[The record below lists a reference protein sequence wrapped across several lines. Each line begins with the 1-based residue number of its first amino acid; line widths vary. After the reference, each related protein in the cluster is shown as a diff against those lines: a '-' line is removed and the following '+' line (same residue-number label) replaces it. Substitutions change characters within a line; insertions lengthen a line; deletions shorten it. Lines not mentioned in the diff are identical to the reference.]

1 MPSHPTQFGSF
12 NSSCQALIKVAY
24 KYLPYENTGMKLF
37 TYLLPIFIT
46 FLSISAHAKWDEEKG
61 TEIKNGEP
69 ITYYSKV
76 NADGH
81 KLVLDKYVKRLIFI
95 QKDKLFKR
103 TINSIRIDGEL
114 IETYSDRFVHFPEQ
128 TAITFD
134 NKDDVLKKLFRATKV
149 DVNVTYNREGEKPSS
164 FQIK

>member
-1 MPSHPTQFGSF
+1 MRLSR
-12 NSSCQALIKVAY
+12 
-24 KYLPYENTGMKLF
+24 
-37 TYLLPIFIT
+37 
-46 FLSISAHAKWDEEKG
+46 FLSFVICLFICVPVFAKWDEEKG

-76 NADGH
+76 NASGH
-81 KLVLDKYVKRLIFI
+81 KLVLDKYSKRLIFI

-103 TINSIRIDGEL
+103 VINSIRIDGQL

-134 NKDDVLKKLFRATKV
+134 NKDEVLKKLFRATTV
-149 DVNVTYNREGEKPSS
+149 DVNVTYNREGEKTSS